1 MLLNAEDN
9 LLEMLRNT
17 AGRAWAD
24 DEDAEDAFDGEV
36 ALLESKKRVSSTI
49 GWKGDAMTS
58 LTWVCKAVAPKLA
71 FIADKRKKWYAP
83 SKNKNINTAKMIS
96 KGTNRAMLD
105 LFSLLLE

>member
-36 ALLESKKRVSSTI
+36 ALLESKKRVSSTT

-58 LTWVCKAVAPKLA
+58 LTWVCKAVAQKLA
-71 FIADKRKKWYAP
+71 FVVGK
-83 SKNKNINTAKMIS
+83 SKNIEDMKQKLKLDTAKWFQMVQVV
-96 KGTNRAMLD
+96 
-105 LFSLLLE
+105 